1 MIHLPRKVPK
11 HLFSII
17 VATLFISGNFACVSN
32 AEAQGKP
39 RSTSQSSK
47 GSKGSTAS
55 ARQSQRQ
62 SLGSRARSRSSAPV
76 PPRKK
81 VQNTEKAANRQSTG
95 QSARSVV
102 GSTAQFTANGPTVNM
117 TTPAGV
123 QQIPAP
129 PPQQRQSTSLSN
141 QPRRV
146 ESRTSSAG
154 KSTTLT
160 ASTSK

>member
-1 MIHLPRKVPK
+1 MIRRSRYIPK
-11 HLFSII
+11 HLFSIA
-17 VATLFISGNFACVSN
+17 VATLFIAGNFAWVSD
-32 AEAQGKP
+32 ADAQGKP
-39 RSTSQSSK
+39 RPTSQSSK

-55 ARQSQRQ
+55 ARQSQRL
-62 SLGSRARSRSSAPV
+62 SMGSRSRSRSSAPV
-76 PPRKK
+76 PPRKTA
-81 VQNTEKAANRQSTG
+81 QNTEKAANRQSTG

-102 GSTAQFTANGPTVNM
+102 GTAAQVTANGPTLNM

-129 PPQQRQSTSLSN
+129 PQQPRQSVGVST

-146 ESRTSSAG
+146 ETRTSSSG